1 VTIAD
6 NLDRA
11 LHGYSVTPGKPERDH
26 LIKCLRDL
34 IKFEIERQPL
44 QLLTIAG
51 NRVEGP
57 LAPGILK
64 IVNDAIADYHAQTAK
79 VAVTRQLTLDEHTN
93 GQKVLEQLRDNLR
106 TGKGY
111 SCEPEEVTL
120 GPGDKY
126 TIEGVEGEFVVPGK
140 PFDEY
145 DRAPSPVS
153 TQTGITLCAPSP
165 VSTQT
170 GITLCAPSNFLEE
183 FNKLVIAQ
191 QQSAVK
197 ELEAKKA
204 PPPSSCQHDLTKPV
218 STRHV
223 ISHTDHKIITK
234 CHACGEFRSYR
245 NDVQEVD

>member
-145 DRAPSPVS
+145 DRALSPVK
-153 TQTGITLCAPSP
+153 
-165 VSTQT
+165 TQT

-191 QQSAVK
+191 QQGAVK

-204 PPPSSCQHDLTKPV
+204 PPPPSCQHDLTKPV

-234 CHACGEFRSYR
+234 CHACGEFRSY
-245 NDVQEVD
+245 NLQEV